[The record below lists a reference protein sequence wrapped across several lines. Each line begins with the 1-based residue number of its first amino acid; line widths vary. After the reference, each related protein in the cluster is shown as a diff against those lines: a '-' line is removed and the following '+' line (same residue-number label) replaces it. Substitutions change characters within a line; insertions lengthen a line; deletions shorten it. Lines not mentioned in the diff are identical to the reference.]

1 LTEYSATFASAA
13 ATSSAFSPRKVLVVD
28 DSRAQRTALRLQL
41 SRWGYEV
48 TEAQSGQAALSLC
61 RKNSFDIILS
71 DWVMPEMDGVTF
83 CRNFRALQQENY
95 GYFVLLTSKSEKA
108 EIAKGLE
115 SGADD
120 YLTKPVTSE
129 ELRAR
134 LRAGER
140 ILHMQEELHE
150 KNTLVSSTLSQL
162 QKVYDSLDLDLI
174 EARKLQLAL
183 VRDRQRDYGAGKVS
197 VVLRPSGHVGGDL
210 VGSFAIDAA
219 RIAVF
224 AVDVSGHGVAS
235 AMMTARLAG
244 LFTGSSPDQNI
255 ALRKS
260 PDGGGDAW
268 PPSIV
273 ARRLN
278 ELLLEDWHVDQYFTF
293 AYAEIDLNSG
303 AGKPVQA
310 GHPHPVL
317 LRATGEVQEL
327 GDGDLPIGLIA
338 NAMFDEVAFILFAG
352 DRLIITSDGVTEC
365 CDARGQEIGQECLVK
380 ILQSNAKMMG
390 LDLLEALVW
399 DLQTHRAG
407 ADFDDDVSAVVLDYA
422 PITTP

>member
-1 LTEYSATFASAA
+1 MTEYSATFASAA

-83 CRNFRALQQENY
+83 CRNFRALEHENY

-162 QKVYDSLDLDLI
+162 QKVYDSLDRDLI

-278 ELLLEDWHVDQYFTF
+278 ELLLEDWQVDQYFTF

-303 AGKPVQA
+303 AGKLVQA

-327 GDGDLPIGLIA
+327 GDGGLPIGLIA
-338 NAMFDEVAFILFAG
+338 NAMFDEVAFILGAG

-365 CDARGQEIGQECLVK
+365 CDARGQEIGQEGLVK

>member
-48 TEAQSGQAALSLC
+48 TEAQSGKAALSLC

-162 QKVYDSLDLDLI
+162 QKVYDSLDRDLI

-278 ELLLEDWHVDQYFTF
+278 ELLLEDWQVDQYFTF

-303 AGKPVQA
+303 AGKLVQA

-327 GDGDLPIGLIA
+327 GDGGLPIGLIA
-338 NAMFDEVAFILFAG
+338 NAMFDEVAFTLGAG

-365 CDARGQEIGQECLVK
+365 CDARGQEIGQEGLVK

-422 PITTP
+422 PKTTP

>member
-1 LTEYSATFASAA
+1 MTEYSATFASAA

-48 TEAQSGQAALSLC
+48 TEAQSGKAALSLC

-162 QKVYDSLDLDLI
+162 QKVYDSLDRDLI

-278 ELLLEDWHVDQYFTF
+278 ELLLEDWQVDQYFTF

-303 AGKPVQA
+303 AGKLVQA

-327 GDGDLPIGLIA
+327 GDGGLPIGLIA
-338 NAMFDEVAFILFAG
+338 NAMFDEVAFTLGAG

-365 CDARGQEIGQECLVK
+365 CDARGQEIGQEGLVK

-422 PITTP
+422 PKTTP

>member
-1 LTEYSATFASAA
+1 MTEYSATFAIAA

-61 RKNSFDIILS
+61 RKNSFDIILA

-83 CRNFRALQQENY
+83 CRNFRALEHENY

-162 QKVYDSLDLDLI
+162 QKVYDSLDRDLI

-278 ELLLEDWHVDQYFTF
+278 ELLLEDWQVDQYFTF
-293 AYAEIDLNSG
+293 AYAEIDLTSG
-303 AGKPVQA
+303 AGKLVQA

-317 LRATGEVQEL
+317 LRANGEVQEL
-327 GDGDLPIGLIA
+327 GDGGLPIGLIA
-338 NAMFDEVAFILFAG
+338 NAMFEEVAFTLGAG

-365 CDARGQEIGQECLVK
+365 CDARGQEIGQEGLVK

>member
-1 LTEYSATFASAA
+1 MSEHPAIFASAA
-13 ATSSAFSPRKVLVVD
+13 AATSAFLPRKVLVVD

-48 TEAQSGQAALSLC
+48 TEAASGQAALSLC
-61 RKNSFDIILS
+61 HNTSFDMILS

-83 CRNFRALQQENY
+83 CRNFRALNHETY

-140 ILHMQEELHE
+140 ILNMQEELHE
-150 KNTLVSSTLSQL
+150 KNALVSSTLSQL
-162 QKVYDSLDLDLI
+162 QKVYDSLDRDLI

-183 VRDRQRDYGAGKVS
+183 VRDRQRDYGRGTVS

-210 VGSFAIDAA
+210 VGSFPIDQT

-244 LFTGSSPDQNI
+244 LLTGTSPDQNI
-255 ALRKS
+255 ALRPS

-268 PPSIV
+268 PPAIV

-278 ELLLEDWHVDQYFTF
+278 DLLLEDWQVDQYFTF
-293 AYAEIDLNSG
+293 AYAEIDLSTG
-303 AGKPVQA
+303 AGKLVQA

-317 LRATGEVQEL
+317 LRATGQVEEL
-327 GDGDLPIGLIA
+327 GDGGLPIGLIA
-338 NAMFDEVAFILFAG
+338 NAVFDEVSFTLGAG
-352 DRLIITSDGVTEC
+352 DRLVITSDGVTEC
-365 CDARGQEIGQECLVK
+365 CNEKGQEIGQDGLAK

-407 ADFDDDVSAVVLDYA
+407 AEFDDDVSALMVDFSPKPML
-422 PITTP
+422 